1 LNIHTLIDFWW
12 LEAVIYQVYP
22 RSFADQNGDGVG
34 DLAGITSRLDHLVE
48 LGVDAVWL
56 SPFYASPQADA
67 GYDVRDYRAVD
78 PMFGTLADFDALA
91 ARAHGLGLKVI
102 ADIVPNHTSDEHRWF
117 QEALHSAPGSPA
129 RDRYIFRDGRGENG
143 ELPPNNWR
151 SVFYGPAWTR
161 VTEAD
166 GTPGQW
172 YLHFFDSRQPDLN
185 WSNPEVLDEFDDILR
200 FWLKRGVDGFRV
212 DVARGLVK
220 QEGLP
225 DYPPE
230 RQMLSEESPDG
241 TRSPMWDQP
250 GVHDIYRRWRKV
262 LDAHGPNLILVAE
275 AHIRPPSRLARY
287 VRPDEMNQAFNFEFL
302 DCPYRAAD
310 LKSVIKESLEAYGA
324 VGAPSTWVLNNH
336 DDVRHVSRLGLPVGT
351 WTDDGIGPR
360 DPQPDLVL
368 GTQRAR
374 VMTLVQLALP
384 GSAYI
389 YQGEEVGL
397 PEHTTLPDEV
407 RDDPTFARSQGK
419 AAGRDGCRVPIPWE
433 PGIPSRGFSSA
444 GRTWLPQGEDWD
456 QYTPTEQRGVPGSM
470 FEMYRNALSLRRE
483 RGLGHG
489 ELEWAEL
496 DLASE
501 DVVSFR
507 VNDVL
512 IVAVMG
518 DSPVPIPSLPV
529 LLSSRELPQDP
540 VAIPGNTSV
549 WFDLR

>member
-1 LNIHTLIDFWW
+1 MNTHTLNHDWW
-12 LEAVIYQVYP
+12 REAVIYQVYP

-384 GSAYI
+384 GSAYLS
-389 YQGEEVGL
+389 GRGGW
-397 PEHTTLPDEV
+397 PAGAHTAP
-407 RDDPTFARSQGK
+407 
-419 AAGRDGCRVPIPWE
+419 
-433 PGIPSRGFSSA
+433 
-444 GRTWLPQGEDWD
+444 
-456 QYTPTEQRGVPGSM
+456 
-470 FEMYRNALSLRRE
+470 
-483 RGLGHG
+483 
-489 ELEWAEL
+489 
-496 DLASE
+496 
-501 DVVSFR
+501 
-507 VNDVL
+507 
-512 IVAVMG
+512 
-518 DSPVPIPSLPV
+518 
-529 LLSSRELPQDP
+529 
-540 VAIPGNTSV
+540 
-549 WFDLR
+549 